1 MERIT
6 DGITNPAMKK
16 YYDAVINAK
25 SDDELKAIYTEHN
38 KELDKFDEVER
49 EQFRKEELLAIKQM
63 MDNLA
68 AVAKVMHQ
76 EVSRMGYKDK

>member
-25 SDDELKAIYTEHN
+25 SDDELKAITDAYN
-38 KELDKFDEVER
+38 KEYEKLDDAG
-49 EQFRKEELLAIKQM
+49 KEKLKQDDLLAINQIIECFG
-63 MDNLA
+63 
-68 AVAKVMHQ
+68 AVVEDAHQ
-76 EVSRMGYKDK
+76 EALRRGFKDK